1 MDIRPLYDRVIIKR
15 LDAESVSSGGF
26 ILPENA
32 QEKPMQA
39 TVVAVGAGKRNDNGD
54 LIPLDVKVGDKV
66 LFPKWSGTEFKI
78 NGEDLLIVT
87 ESDLLAILE
96 G

>member
-15 LDAESVSSGGF
+15 LEAESVSAGGF

-39 TVVAVGAGKRNDNGD
+39 VVVAVGAGKRNENGD